1 MAPTLPPIDDR
12 PAVRP
17 RPSERGEGRMGTI
30 FGLVVLAVTVYLAF
44 KVVPVMVNAY
54 AFRDYIEQETR
65 FAALRNKD
73 EEVIKRVLRK
83 AEELDL
89 PVTRKSITVNRSTS
103 HFDIRVAYTIPI
115 ETPVYTYN
123 WVFDEQNRA
132 PLF

>member
-1 MAPTLPPIDDR
+1 MAPMLPQIEDR
-12 PAVRP
+12 PAVRT
-17 RPSERGEGRMGTI
+17 RCSERGEGRMGTI

-123 WVFDEQNRA
+123 WVFNEENRA

>member
-1 MAPTLPPIDDR
+1 MASTSPNETR
-12 PAVRP
+12 KPATRA
-17 RPSERGEGRMGTI
+17 RLRERGEGRLGTI
-30 FGLVVLAVTVYLAF
+30 FGLTVLAVTVYLAF

-73 EEVIKRVLRK
+73 EEVIKRVLKK

-89 PVTRKSITVNRSTS
+89 PVTRKSITVNRSSS

-123 WVFDEQNRA
+123 WIFDERQRA